1 MAGHSKWAN
10 IRFRKAGQDAKRG
23 KLFTKLIRAI
33 VQAVKEG
40 GGGEVENNPG
50 LRNAIDKALSGN
62 MTRDVIDR
70 AIKKAAGG
78 DDGKIMERINYEGY
92 GPDGVAVLVDCMT
105 DNKNRTV
112 AEVRHAFSK
121 HGGNL
126 GTSGSVAYLFS
137 NVGHILVGANANEE
151 ELFEIAVE
159 SGAED
164 VELQDDNTFFI
175 QVESK
180 SLYLAKAAIIKAGM
194 EVLSAENHMVAS
206 TSTELNFDDSEKVM
220 RLIDRLEDLDD
231 VQDVYTN
238 ADFDDV
244 FLASMG

>member
-23 KLFTKLIRAI
+23 KLFTRLTRAI
-33 VQAVKEG
+33 VLAAKEG
-40 GGGEVENNPG
+40 GGEIENNPG
-50 LRNAIDKALSGN
+50 LRNAIDKALTAN
-62 MTRDVIDR
+62 MTRDAIDR
-70 AIKKAAGG
+70 AIKKAVGG
-78 DDGKIMERINYEGY
+78 DDGKDLERISYEGY
-92 GPDGVAVLVDCMT
+92 GPDGVAVLVNCMT

-137 NVGHILVGANANEE
+137 NVGHILVANDANEE

-159 SGAED
+159 AGADD
-164 VELQDDNTFFI
+164 VEKQDDGTFFI
-175 QVESK
+175 QVDAK
-180 SLYLAKAAIIKAGM
+180 NLYLAKESIIKSNM
-194 EVLSAENHMVAS
+194 KVLSADEQMVAS
-206 TSTELNFDDSEKVM
+206 TSVSLDSEGSDRVM
-220 RLIDRLEDLDD
+220 KLVDRLEDLDD

-238 ADFDDV
+238 ADFDES
-244 FLASMG
+244 FIENMG